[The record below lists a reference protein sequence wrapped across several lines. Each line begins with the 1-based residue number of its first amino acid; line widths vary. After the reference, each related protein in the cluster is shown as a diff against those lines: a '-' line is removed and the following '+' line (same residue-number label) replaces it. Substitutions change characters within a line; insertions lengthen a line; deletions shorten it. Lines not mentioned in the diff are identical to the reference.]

1 MTAPQFSRPGAIDL
15 SALRK
20 PSAEA
25 GPAGSAVAASG
36 AFVVDVTSEQD
47 LRSEVVERSLTVVVL
62 VSFWSPASSASLQIN
77 ATLEALAEEFA
88 GRFVLARVDVS
99 AQPELAAALSIP
111 GAPLVVAAL
120 RGQLAPLIQDPLP
133 QAQMR
138 ELVHQVL
145 DAAATAG
152 VTGTVAPPAPTE
164 EGSSPVPEPV
174 ARHADAEEALLT
186 GDFAGAIARYEQVLA
201 SAPADSEALIGV
213 ARARLLQRVSTAD
226 EAAARAAANASP
238 DDVAAHIAVADFD
251 LVAGSVEESFAR
263 LIDVVRRVQAED
275 RDTARKHLIDLF
287 AVVGDDDP
295 RVAKARQRLAS
306 ALF

>member
-20 PSAEA
+20 PAA
-25 GPAGSAVAASG
+25 AARPDGTAAASSG
-36 AFVVDVTSEQD
+36 GFVVDVTSEQD

-62 VSFWSPASSASLQIN
+62 VSFWSPSSPASLQIN
-77 ATLEALAEEFA
+77 TTLETLADEFA

-111 GAPLVVAAL
+111 EVPLVVAAL

-133 QAQMR
+133 EAQMR

-145 DAAATAG
+145 DAAASAG
-152 VTGTVAPPAPTE
+152 VTGTVAPPVPAEEAHSAPA
-164 EGSSPVPEPV
+164 EPV
-174 ARHADAEEALLT
+174 VRHAEAEDALLT
-186 GDFAGAIARYEQVLA
+186 GDFQGAIARYEQALA
-201 SAPADSEALIGV
+201 SSPADSEALIGL

-226 EAAARAAANASP
+226 EAAARAAADASP
-238 DDVAAHIAVADFD
+238 DDVTASIAVADFD
-251 LVAGSVEESFAR
+251 LLAGSVEEAFTR

-275 RDTARKHLIDLF
+275 RDAARKHLIDLF
-287 AVVGDDDP
+287 AVIGDDDP